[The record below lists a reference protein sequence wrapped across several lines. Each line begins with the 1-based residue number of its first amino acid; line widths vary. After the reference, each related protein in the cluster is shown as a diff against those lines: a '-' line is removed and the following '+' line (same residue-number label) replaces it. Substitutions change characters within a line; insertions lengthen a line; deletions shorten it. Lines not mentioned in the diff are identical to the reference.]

1 MAERSSVSILQ
12 RVEALPIIVVF
23 VLLLALFMYTA
34 PEVFLAPFIYTTFL
48 STLPPLILL
57 ATGLTFVIG
66 AGEIDLCF
74 PAIISFSG
82 FVFAVLFKEY
92 DLGWLAVLAGL
103 ASGVLVGFVN
113 GVIIAKI
120 GIPSFMTT
128 LATQFFWAGMA
139 TVLSG
144 GKSYALRGAEDS
156 SVWQWIVGRP
166 FASATGVPWLQEVSI
181 QALWTAVIVGF
192 LWLILTRHRFGEHT
206 LFIGDSNDV
215 SRVVGIDVDREK
227 IKIFTLMGFLAACAA
242 ILLTLENKNFF
253 GNQGQ
258 GYLLTAIAS
267 VLIGGTS
274 IFGGRA
280 TVLGTLFGCFIIG
293 MIEAGL
299 VASGLTG
306 AWVRTVQGLIFLI
319 AIIFY
324 MYANEPQR
332 RLALFANLRSFR
344 GFGSTRTSE
353 EGGVRR
359 VRRPET

>member
-1 MAERSSVSILQ
+1 MAAPRPRTWLARIEG
-12 RVEALPIIVVF
+12 LPIILVF
-23 VLLLALFMYTA
+23 ALLLGLFMYTG
-34 PEVFLAPFIYTTFL
+34 PQVFLSPFIYTTFL

-57 ATGLTFVIG
+57 AAGLTFVIG
-66 AGEIDLCF
+66 AGEIDLSF
-74 PAIISFSG
+74 PTVIAFSG

-92 DLGWLAVLAGL
+92 ELGWFAVLAAL
-103 ASGVLVGFVN
+103 LSGVLVGLVN
-113 GVIIAKI
+113 GWLVALI
-120 GIPSFMTT
+120 GIPSFIAT

-144 GKSYALRGAEDS
+144 GKSYALRGAEES
-156 SVWQWIVGRP
+156 SVWQVLVGRIDLG
-166 FASATGVPWLQEVSI
+166 SVVPAWMNSVSV
-181 QALWTAVIVGF
+181 QAVWTALIVIL
-192 LWLILTRHRFGEHT
+192 LWFVLNRHRFGEHV

-215 SRVVGIDVDREK
+215 ARVVGINVKVEK
-227 IKIFTLMGFLAACAA
+227 IRIFTLMGALAALAA
-242 ILLTLENKNFF
+242 MFLTLENKNYF

-280 TVLGTLFGCFIIG
+280 TLVGTVFGCFIIG

-306 AWVRTVQGLIFLI
+306 AWVRTVQGLVFLI

-324 MYANEPQR
+324 LLVDEPQR
-332 RLALFANLRSFR
+332 RQAFLARVGRFR
-344 GFGSTRTSE
+344 RLGTAERMSGRPV
-353 EGGVRR
+353 EGARGR
-359 VRRPET
+359 